1 MHGLWS
7 GISRIFTPLSKEF
20 YVRSAHSRTALTPQT
35 GSMTPL
41 NLLPQRFVSK
51 PQAEWLLHGAAVS
64 LSRSEAVSWESQSL
78 RIKKNNILGALMNF
92 FVQILAYVKKKQ

>member
-20 YVRSAHSRTALTPQT
+20 YVRSAHSRAALTPQNVHWT
-35 GSMTPL
+35 
-41 NLLPQRFVSK
+41 FF
-51 PQAEWLLHGAAVS
+51 GAAVS

-78 RIKKNNILGALMNF
+78 RIKKNNILGALMIF
-92 FVQILAYVKKKQ
+92 FFQILAYVKKKQ

>member
-1 MHGLWS
+1 MEKIRSAGEKREFGGRSKAVSWLMHGLWS

-20 YVRSAHSRTALTPQT
+20 YVRSAHSRAALTPQT

-51 PQAEWLLHGAAVS
+51 PQAEWLLHGAAIS
-64 LSRSEAVSWESQSL
+64 LHGT
-78 RIKKNNILGALMNF
+78 KKEDYAGG
-92 FVQILAYVKKKQ
+92 